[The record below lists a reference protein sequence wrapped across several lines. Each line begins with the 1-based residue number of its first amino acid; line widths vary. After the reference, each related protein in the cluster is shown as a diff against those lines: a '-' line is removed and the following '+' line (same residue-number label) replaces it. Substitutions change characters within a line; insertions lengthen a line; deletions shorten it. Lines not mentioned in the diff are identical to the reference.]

1 MLRCSNRLRRPVHST
16 RPVSVRRTF
25 MSTASSH
32 TALRHDSRLRCS
44 HCHSPLF
51 RVARDL
57 WMRFL
62 PGSRHLECHGCEKR
76 YLVFL
81 GLRLGPL

>member
-1 MLRCSNRLRRPVHST
+1 
-16 RPVSVRRTF
+16 
-25 MSTASSH
+25 MSTVSSNA
-32 TALRHDSRLRCS
+32 ALRHESRPRCS
-44 HCHSPLF
+44 RCHEPLF

-62 PGSRHLECHGCEKR
+62 PGSRLLECHGCEKR

>member
-1 MLRCSNRLRRPVHST
+1 
-16 RPVSVRRTF
+16 

-32 TALRHDSRLRCS
+32 TALRSDKGLRCGRCQS
-44 HCHSPLF
+44 TLF
-51 RVARDL
+51 RVARDS

-62 PGSRHLECHGCEKR
+62 PGSRHLECHGCETR
-76 YLVFL
+76 YLMFL